1 MFIYRASQVTKHVT
15 GRPYVTTGYL
25 KQKERLEKHKDQGD
39 YTAVGALIKM
49 ILYLSF
55 YTIL

>member
-1 MFIYRASQVTKHVT
+1 MLPI
-15 GRPYVTTGYL
+15 GYL
-25 KQKERLEKHKDQGD
+25 KQKDRLEKHEDQGD
-39 YTAVGALIKM
+39 YTVVGILIKM

>member
-1 MFIYRASQVTKHVT
+1 MCQADLMLPI
-15 GRPYVTTGYL
+15 GYL

-39 YTAVGALIKM
+39 YTAVGILIKM